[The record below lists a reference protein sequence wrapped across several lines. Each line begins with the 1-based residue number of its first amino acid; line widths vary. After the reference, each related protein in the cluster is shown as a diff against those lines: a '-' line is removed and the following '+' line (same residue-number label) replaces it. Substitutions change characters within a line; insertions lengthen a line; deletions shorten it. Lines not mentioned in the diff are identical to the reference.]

1 MSKKIEKVHQK
12 SERIYIDIINKRVRE
27 LLLSPDIFSE
37 KYKKI
42 NLNDFGLSNDE
53 LNKKCNAELEYK
65 TNAKR
70 IRVLSKAANKIYG
83 WQGTFIDSPG
93 IYIKKCL
100 EKMRA
105 VHAHQKSG
113 LTYILSIDERVEK
126 LLLSSN
132 TFRENPAQIELDDF
146 GLSTDKLKE
155 AYDFEL
161 EPKTNAK
168 RISILLEAAYEI
180 YGWQGSFID
189 RPETKTSPSPKQTF
203 QTSVMISTDAP
214 NPGLKAH
221 AGKRKYPYN
230 VAEEITEPK
239 KTKKEDNPS
248 TSTAHITNVNP
259 LLTQQKITL
268 SNEDIKNYVSNLS
281 ARFGTINHFIDI
293 DVLVMKKQI
302 KYFNRYC
309 PITQNNIVTQWTEY
323 ITLHVKGKKR
333 KQTPPLFRLLVC
345 SLTGDNT
352 KRAYKEVYKILAELG
367 IGHTE
372 RSCRDWVAFYHKVKS
387 TTTDTVTLDNS
398 IMSEELVNAIAILKK
413 ANDKRTSTTEYFS
426 EEHIALAQKI
436 MHEYSVTLTLLSTM
450 TGINRHTL
458 KSWKDK
464 FDLSRRLDRLMPS
477 HK

>member
-1 MSKKIEKVHQK
+1 
-12 SERIYIDIINKRVRE
+12 
-27 LLLSPDIFSE
+27 
-37 KYKKI
+37 
-42 NLNDFGLSNDE
+42 
-53 LNKKCNAELEYK
+53 
-65 TNAKR
+65 
-70 IRVLSKAANKIYG
+70 
-83 WQGTFIDSPG
+83 
-93 IYIKKCL
+93 
-100 EKMRA
+100 MRA

-161 EPKTNAK
+161 EPKINDK

-203 QTSVMISTDAP
+203 PTSIMISTDAP

-230 VAEEITEPK
+230 VAEEITESK

-281 ARFGTINHFIDI
+281 AFFGAIKRSF
-293 DVLVMKKQI
+293 DVHVMKEQI
-302 KYFNRYC
+302 IDFNRYC
-309 PITQNNIVTQWTEY
+309 PITQKNIVTQWAEY
-323 ITLHVKGKKR
+323 ITPHDKGKKR

-345 SLTGDNT
+345 SLARGNT
-352 KRAYKEVYKILAELG
+352 KEVYEILVELG
-367 IGHTE
+367 FSHGE
-372 RSCRDWVAFYHKVKS
+372 RSCKEWVDFYRKVKS
-387 TTTDTVTLDNS
+387 KATPPVTLNNN
-398 IMSEELVNAIAILKK
+398 IQSEELVSAIAVLKK
-413 ANDKRTSTTEYFS
+413 ANDERASTKELFS
-426 EEHIALAQKI
+426 EEHIALAQWI
-436 MHEYSVTLTLLSTM
+436 MYKYSVTVFILSTM